1 MHVTVATDTCQA
13 YGNCLLEAPDV
24 FDLDDEAGVA
34 VVLQAHPAED
44 LRTAVEAAVR
54 SCPVQ
59 ALTLVEGENGP
70 LAPVS
75 PGLETS
81 TRAV

>member
-34 VVLQAHPAED
+34 VVLQAHPRED
-44 LRTAVEAAVR
+44 LRSAVEAAVR

-59 ALTLVEGENGP
+59 ALTLVEDGEQPFQPTG
-70 LAPVS
+70 AAKADS
-75 PGLETS
+75 
-81 TRAV
+81 

>member
-1 MHVTVATDTCQA
+1 MRVTVDTDTCQA

-24 FDLDDEAGVA
+24 FDLDDEAAVA
-34 VVLQAHPAED
+34 VVLQASPPEG

-59 ALTLVEGENGP
+59 ALTLHD
-70 LAPVS
+70 S
-75 PGLETS
+75 
-81 TRAV
+81 

>member
-34 VVLQAHPAED
+34 IVLQAHPRED

-59 ALTLVEGENGP
+59 ALTLVEDANSP
-70 LAPVS
+70 LTPAAPAA
-75 PGLETS
+75 E
-81 TRAV
+81 A